1 MGESIMIDL
10 SCINGSHFLL
20 ITIYIIH
27 YFSLKKKINKLEK
40 ESDSWKNN
48 AIMLNED
55 VNKYIKKMEN
65 LTKTIG
71 D

>member
-1 MGESIMIDL
+1 MIDL
-10 SCINGSHFLL
+10 SFINGSHFLL

-55 VNKYIKKMEN
+55 VNKYIKN
-65 LTKTIG
+65 VQYVITTLHF
-71 D
+71 

>member
-10 SCINGSHFLL
+10 SFINGSHFLL

>member
-1 MGESIMIDL
+1 MIDL
-10 SCINGSHFLL
+10 SWINGSHFLL
-20 ITIYIIH
+20 ITIYLIH

-55 VNKYIKKMEN
+55 INKMKGN
-65 LTKTIG
+65 
-71 D
+71 